1 MSKLRV
7 GPSSCSS
14 ANGEGFWERISE
26 DSSTGSATGGGF
38 HGESSVGMEGS
49 LSAKSDGLSMV
60 VGVVVCMGCCRF
72 GGMATGE
79 VRGKCED
86 RVE

>member
-1 MSKLRV
+1 MSRLKEYCE
-7 GPSSCSS
+7 SKSTKQKYYCSIIAS
-14 ANGEGFWERISE
+14 KRA
-26 DSSTGSATGGGF
+26 TGSATGGGF